1 MFIIMVFLGIFLGIF
16 VFCRIIIDMEVSI
29 FYLVSGGIL

>member
-1 MFIIMVFLGIFLGIF
+1 MVFLGIF

-29 FYLVSGGIL
+29 FYLVSGDIL